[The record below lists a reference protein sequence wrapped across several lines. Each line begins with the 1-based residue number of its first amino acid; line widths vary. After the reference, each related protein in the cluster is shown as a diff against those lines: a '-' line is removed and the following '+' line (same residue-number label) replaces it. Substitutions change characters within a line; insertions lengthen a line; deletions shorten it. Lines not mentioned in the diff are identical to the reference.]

1 MGAIPNQTEKA
12 GISVVLEF
20 EPIIV
25 VSRSFFTD
33 STVQRE

>member
-12 GISVVLEF
+12 GISVVLGF

-25 VSRSFFTD
+25 VSRSFFID